1 MSFPGKAQGYNM
13 YVYLSVKDLDLKSS
27 PNYVTFGFH
36 LTSQL
41 QLLSLFNENEELF

>member
-1 MSFPGKAQGYNM
+1 MNSPGKAQGYNM
-13 YVYLSVKDLDLKSS
+13 YVYLPANDLDLKSS

-41 QLLSLFNENEELF
+41 QWLSLFNKNEELF